1 MTINYRNIA
10 DSIDFYTKHGIEY
23 IESPWTVSKE
33 ISGLT
38 KPEEKKNDYE
48 ILHNKKTLVASGE
61 QSFLY
66 LMLKGFLPRGTFQT
80 VTPCF
85 RDDLFDLTHTKYFIK
100 NELINTKDVT
110 NNSLHQLIDYAF
122 KFYSDKLSR
131 INVEKVKTDEGYDIN
146 FISQG
151 KRIEIGSYG
160 IRRTEIGDYVYG
172 TGCAEPRLSHC
183 QKLLNNTYETI
194 LK

>member
-1 MTINYRNIA
+1 MKINYRNLA
-10 DSIDFYTKHGIEY
+10 DSVDFYTKHGIEY
-23 IESPWTVSKE
+23 IETPWTVSKE

-66 LMLKGFLPRGTFQT
+66 LMLKGYLPKGIFQT
-80 VTPCF
+80 IGPCF

-100 NELINTKDVT
+100 NELINTKEVNT
-110 NNSLHQLIDYAF
+110 NKLHELMDLAF
-122 KFYSDKLSR
+122 KFFIDKLSR
-131 INVEKVKTDEGYDIN
+131 SNVEKVKTTEGYDIN
-146 FISQG
+146 FVSQD
-151 KRIEIGSYG
+151 KTIELGSYG
-160 IRRTEIGDYVYG
+160 IRRTEIGDYIYA

-183 QKLLNNTYETI
+183 QYLLNKTYENTF
-194 LK
+194 